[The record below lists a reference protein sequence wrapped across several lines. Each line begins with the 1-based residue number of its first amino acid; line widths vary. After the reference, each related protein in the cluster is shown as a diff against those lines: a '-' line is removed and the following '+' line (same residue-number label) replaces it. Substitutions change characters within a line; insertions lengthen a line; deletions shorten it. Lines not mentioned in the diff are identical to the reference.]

1 LVPLPPQRPAF
12 VNPAADPA
20 MIRLLSLLRYLA
32 SPLRVALVVGF
43 GALLLPPASAQ
54 WITQTN
60 QLKAGWNAVALFVD
74 ASHAPISDVMPADGS
89 IEEVWLWKPSS
100 TQQFI
105 DSPQVP
111 TGTGSQWSKWTFNLG
126 PSSELQRLIPNASYY
141 VKVKDSAATYQWLLK
156 GKPVAPQ
163 YAWTSSG
170 LNFIGFPVPDGTMGY
185 ERFFQPV
192 PSLLETAEIYRS
204 PGGAFGSGNPA
215 RVFDTARTVFSRG
228 EAVWM
233 RMAAGYNRYFG
244 PFEVSLSGNR
254 SIQFGKSGT
263 QAGFRLRNQSRSTN
277 VITLRLLPSET
288 APSGQTAVVGLP
300 PLILRGEL
308 DPSTLK
314 YNGIPLSTNAGGNV
328 TWTLPPQGRPGSD
341 VQVVLGLARDEMV
354 GQEGDLSACILRLTD
369 EAGLLQVDL
378 GVGASKAANTGLWVG
393 EARVTRVVQYLKT
406 FERDPVGNPVVRLTE
421 EDGAYSVLVTNE
433 VAGGVSRPFP
443 MRLIVHNDGTNSVFL
458 QRVFLGLDPQTNAIV
473 TTQQR
478 FLDPA
483 QLGSARRISA
493 AHLPWS
499 AQNIPWP
506 MTLTSNVSRVEISTP
521 YDSPSVN
528 PFIHQYHPDHDNLN
542 ASFSQVLPKGRESY
556 SVKRTVWLSQQA
568 AGLDYQSRTSGS
580 LDRNGVYDETIE
592 IGGSGSNARTFRVLG
607 TYTLNRISDL
617 PILTR

>member
-1 LVPLPPQRPAF
+1 
-12 VNPAADPA
+12 

-406 FERDPVGNPVVRLTE
+406 FERDPVGNPV
-421 EDGAYSVLVTNE
+421 LVTNE

>member
-1 LVPLPPQRPAF
+1 
-12 VNPAADPA
+12 
-20 MIRLLSLLRYLA
+20 
-32 SPLRVALVVGF
+32 
-43 GALLLPPASAQ
+43 
-54 WITQTN
+54 
-60 QLKAGWNAVALFVD
+60 
-74 ASHAPISDVMPADGS
+74 
-89 IEEVWLWKPSS
+89 
-100 TQQFI
+100 
-105 DSPQVP
+105 
-111 TGTGSQWSKWTFNLG
+111 
-126 PSSELQRLIPNASYY
+126 
-141 VKVKDSAATYQWLLK
+141 
-156 GKPVAPQ
+156 
-163 YAWTSSG
+163 
-170 LNFIGFPVPDGTMGY
+170 
-185 ERFFQPV
+185 
-192 PSLLETAEIYRS
+192 
-204 PGGAFGSGNPA
+204 
-215 RVFDTARTVFSRG
+215 
-228 EAVWM
+228 
-233 RMAAGYNRYFG
+233 
-244 PFEVSLSGNR
+244 
-254 SIQFGKSGT
+254 
-263 QAGFRLRNQSRSTN
+263 
-277 VITLRLLPSET
+277 
-288 APSGQTAVVGLP
+288 
-300 PLILRGEL
+300 
-308 DPSTLK
+308 
-314 YNGIPLSTNAGGNV
+314 
-328 TWTLPPQGRPGSD
+328 
-341 VQVVLGLARDEMV
+341 VVLGLARDEMV

>member
-1 LVPLPPQRPAF
+1 
-12 VNPAADPA
+12 

-32 SPLRVALVVGF
+32 SPLRVALVVGV

-314 YNGIPLSTNAGGNV
+314 YNGIPLSTNTGGNV

-393 EARVTRVVQYLKT
+393 EARVTQVVQYLKT
-406 FERDPVGNPVVRLTE
+406 FERDPVGNPVVRLTG

-443 MRLIVHNDGTNSVFL
+443 MRLIVHNDGTNSVLL

-473 TTQQR
+473 ATQQR
-478 FLDPA
+478 FLHPA

-499 AQNIPWP
+499 AQNTPWP
-506 MTLTSNVSRVEISTP
+506 MTVTGNVSRVEISTP

-542 ASFSQVLPKGRESY
+542 ASFSQVLPKGKESY
-556 SVKRTVWLSQQA
+556 SVKRTLWLSQQA
-568 AGLDYQSRTSGS
+568 AGFDYQSRTSGS

-592 IGGSGSNARTFRVLG
+592 MGGSGSNTRTFRVLG

-617 PILTR
+617 PTLTR

>member
-1 LVPLPPQRPAF
+1 
-12 VNPAADPA
+12 

-32 SPLRVALVVGF
+32 SPLRVALVVGLS
-43 GALLLPPASAQ
+43 ALLLPASAQ

-74 ASHAPISDVMPADGS
+74 ASHASISEVMPADGS

-111 TGTGSQWSKWTFNLG
+111 TGTGSQWSKWTFSLG
-126 PSSELQRLIPNASYY
+126 ASSELQRLIPNASYY
-141 VKVKDSAATYQWLLK
+141 VKVKDSATTYVWLLK

-170 LNFIGFPVPDGTMGY
+170 LNFIGFNVPDGTMGY

-204 PGGAFGSGNPA
+204 PGGGFGTGNPA

-233 RMAAGYNRYFG
+233 RVAAGYNRYFG

-263 QAGFRLRNQSRSTN
+263 QASFRIRNQSNSTN
-277 VITLRLLPSET
+277 VIRLQVLPSEV
-288 APSGQTAVVGLP
+288 APNGQTPVVGLP
-300 PLILRGEL
+300 PLILRGDL
-308 DPSTLK
+308 DPATLK
-314 YNGIPLSTNAGGNV
+314 HTAIPLSTNEVADAAEPEDPEDPDGV
-328 TWTLPPQGRPGSD
+328 SWTLPPQGRPGSD
-341 VQVVLGLARDEMV
+341 VQVVLGIARDELA
-354 GQEGDLSACILRLTD
+354 GKPGDMSACILRITD
-369 EAGLLQVDL
+369 AAGLLQVDL
-378 GVGASKAANTGLWVG
+378 GVSAITGETSGLWVG
-393 EARVTRVVQYLKT
+393 EARVTQVVQYLKT
-406 FERDPVGNPVVRLTE
+406 FERDPVGNPVVSLTE
-421 EDGAYSVLVTNE
+421 NGGAYSVLITNE

-443 MRLIVHNDGTNSVFL
+443 MRLIVHNDGTNSVLL

-478 FLDPA
+478 FLHPA
-483 QLGSARRISA
+483 QLASARRISA

-499 AQNIPWP
+499 AQNTPWP
-506 MTLTSNVSRVEISTP
+506 MTLTGNVSRVEISTP

-542 ASFSQVLPKGRESY
+542 ASFSQVLPKGKESY
-556 SVKRTVWLSQQA
+556 SVKRTLWLSQQA
-568 AGLDYQSRTSGS
+568 AGFDYQSRTSGS

-607 TYTLNRISDL
+607 TYTINRISDL
-617 PILTR
+617 PTLTR

>member
-1 LVPLPPQRPAF
+1 
-12 VNPAADPA
+12 

-617 PILTR
+617 PTLTR

>member
-1 LVPLPPQRPAF
+1 
-12 VNPAADPA
+12 